1 MRANKYA
8 IIWTAAITALSL
20 VVCLFQYSNHKLI
33 YELSLACFGSALL
46 GIVVAITAYMAERR
60 DAMEQFAEE
69 VRKAI
74 AVIKHIPVIE
84 ISDLVYGAIEE
95 ENNWLENTTEKR
107 DELKNYIEAYLPID
121 ENTTDKQVSEWI
133 DNRYRSMLEEARRE
147 LKRAAAAYIEVG
159 EMDLSGL
166 HSAYGRLDFLFG
178 NETIRKPAYYNLY
191 DRIRN
196 FRLECL
202 DLCRALKPYLSGGG
216 NEIVCLKKMT
226 SLQNKVFAERDGL
239 HYAKLKD
246 DLVHDLE
253 TFRGQTYNIEPEY
266 EEPYPISFY
275 IDFRD
280 PKSVDRYLKRNE
292 KAKQGA
298 RDEHTKRTSISD

>member
-8 IIWTAAITALSL
+8 IIWTTTITVVSL
-20 VVCLFQYSNHKLI
+20 VICLFQYSNHKLI

-74 AVIKHIPVIE
+74 AVIKRIPVIE
-84 ISDLVYGAIEE
+84 ISDLVQGAMEE
-95 ENNWLENTTEKR
+95 ENSLLENTTEKR
-107 DELKNYIEAYLPID
+107 DELRNYIEAYLPID
-121 ENTTDKQVSEWI
+121 ESTTDKQVSEWI
-133 DNRYRSMLEEARRE
+133 DNHYRTMLEEARRI
-147 LKRAAAAYIEVG
+147 LKRAAAVYVEVG

-191 DRIRN
+191 DKIRN
-196 FRLECL
+196 LRLECL
-202 DLCRALKPYLSGGG
+202 DLCRVLKPYLNGRG
-216 NEIVCLKKMT
+216 NEIVCLKKM
-226 SLQNKVFAERDGL
+226 SSMQNRVFEVKDGL
-239 HYAKLKD
+239 YYAKLKD
-246 DLVHDLE
+246 DLVHNLE
-253 TFRGQTYNIEPEY
+253 TFRSQTYSTKPEY
-266 EEPYPISFY
+266 EEPYPVHFY

-280 PKSVDRYLKRNE
+280 PKSDRK
-292 KAKQGA
+292 
-298 RDEHTKRTSISD
+298 SVV